1 MQQNP
6 EPNARGA
13 SWRGARIRAYDSVAT
28 KEAAR
33 VLGDVP
39 GLSIVDSAAA
49 AL

>member
-6 EPNARGA
+6 EPNASGA
-13 SWRGARIRAYDSVAT
+13 SWRGARIRAYDPVAA

-33 VLGDVP
+33 GLGDVP
-39 GLSIVDSAAA
+39 GLSIVDSATA